1 MKFLSKKL
9 ALDPLSPVNPTIVAE
24 AAGVTLDIALTELL
38 YASQVGLVSIKFAP
52 ECTRCGGAVCTS
64 EWLSYYKDSTKPIQC
79 TSCTFENYVN
89 QLDKISIVFVLHP
102 SVLYILASRDVFGCY
117 PSSASQAATV
127 IFAAVPATTDGS
139 SYRCSIGC
147 GSNPL
152 REEPLPKGTYRMQ
165 CLLSGTENYL

>member
-1 MKFLSKKL
+1 MEVYIESALQELVNHLGGIFAATAPNNASDASGTEKKKNNKSRPLGPEESMKFLSKKL

-79 TSCTFENYVN
+79 TSCTFESYVN
-89 QLDKISIVFVLHP
+89 
-102 SVLYILASRDVFGCY
+102 
-117 PSSASQAATV
+117 
-127 IFAAVPATTDGS
+127 
-139 SYRCSIGC
+139 
-147 GSNPL
+147 
-152 REEPLPKGTYRMQ
+152 
-165 CLLSGTENYL
+165 